1 MGEKLQKESVMKKI
15 IKKET
20 KFGKYFYLVPITII
34 LILVITIAVLWFQGK
49 LTAENI
55 LNYTPDNLFLATVLI
70 CVFFTFKGLSVMFP
84 GTVLY
89 VLIGMIYENVWVALL
104 VSIIG
109 TIFEIAI
116 TYYMGH
122 LCGETKFVRN
132 LQKKP
137 KFQKLFNE
145 ESKNERM
152 LIYLSRILGLPYD
165 IMGMFWGALG
175 ADFISYMI
183 FSMLGKLPKV
193 VIETVVGTTVN
204 SRFSKSSIILFI
216 VLFVVTLVIT
226 IISNKMSKRKN

>member
-1 MGEKLQKESVMKKI
+1 MKEF

-20 KFGKYFYLVPITII
+20 KFGKYFYLVPVVVMVMTFIG
-34 LILVITIAVLWFQGK
+34 IAVLWFQGK

-55 LNYTPDNLFLATVLI
+55 MHYTPDNPFLAALLI
-70 CVFFTFKGLSVMFP
+70 CVLFTLKGLSVMFP

-89 VLIGMIYENVWVALL
+89 VLIGMIYENVWLSLL
-104 VSIIG
+104 VSVIG
-109 TIFEIAI
+109 TLFEIGI

-122 LCGETKFVRN
+122 LCGETKFIKS

-137 KFQKLFNE
+137 KFKKIFDA

-152 LIYLSRILGLPYD
+152 LVYLSRILGLPYD
-165 IMGMFWGALG
+165 VMGMFWGAMG
-175 ADFISYMI
+175 ADFVSYMI

-193 VIETVVGTTVN
+193 VIETVVGTAVN

-216 VLFVVTLVIT
+216 VLLVVTLVIT
-226 IISNKMSKRKN
+226 IISNKISGKKDSKSANR

>member
-1 MGEKLQKESVMKKI
+1 MKEF

-20 KFGKYFYLVPITII
+20 KFGKYFYLVPVVVMVLTFIG
-34 LILVITIAVLWFQGK
+34 IAVLWFQGK

-55 LNYTPDNLFLATVLI
+55 MHYTPDNLFLAALLI
-70 CVFFTFKGLSVMFP
+70 CVLFTLKGLSVMFP

-89 VLIGMIYENVWVALL
+89 VLIGMIYENVWLSLL
-104 VSIIG
+104 VSVIG
-109 TIFEIAI
+109 TLFEIGT

-122 LCGETKFVRN
+122 LCGETKFIKN

-137 KFQKLFNE
+137 KFKKIFDA

-152 LIYLSRILGLPYD
+152 LVYLSRILGLPYD
-165 IMGMFWGALG
+165 VMGMFWGAMG
-175 ADFISYMI
+175 ADFVSYMI

-193 VIETVVGTTVN
+193 VIETVVGTAVN

-216 VLFVVTLVIT
+216 VLLVVTLVIT
-226 IISNKMSKRKN
+226 IISNKISGKKDSKSANR

>member
-1 MGEKLQKESVMKKI
+1 MKKF

-20 KFGKYFYLVPITII
+20 KFGKYFYLIP
-34 LILVITIAVLWFQGK
+34 IAVMALTLVGIAILWFQGK

-55 LNYTPDNLFLATVLI
+55 MHYTPDNLFLAALLI
-70 CVFFTFKGLSVMFP
+70 CVLFTLKGLSVMFP

-89 VLIGMIYENVWVALL
+89 VLIGMIYSNVWLALL
-104 VSIIG
+104 VSIVG
-109 TIFEIAI
+109 TLFEIGI

-137 KFQKLFNE
+137 KFKKLFDA

-152 LIYLSRILGLPYD
+152 LVYLSRILGLPYD
-165 IMGMFWGALG
+165 VMGMFWGAMGVKFLP
-175 ADFISYMI
+175 YMV

-193 VIETVVGTTVN
+193 VIETVVGTAVN
-204 SRFSKSSIILFI
+204 SRFSKSSIILFV
-216 VLFVVTLVIT
+216 VLLVVTLVIT
-226 IISNKMSKRKN
+226 IISNKISGKKDSKATNQ